1 MKLIP
6 VQTVINI
13 QGGVKMKGKLTRIS
27 IIMALLLISLVP
39 LLALAQ
45 SSSDEDAAACAVC
58 GGFGLMFMIIL
69 VVSLAISI
77 ALAFWVYNDAKSRGD
92 NAVLW
97 VIVVIAF
104 NLMGLVVYLIAR
116 TKGDLADCPKC
127 GKKKLSTAEF
137 CPHCEGDMI
146 QQQGH

>member
-1 MKLIP
+1 MKSKF
-6 VQTVINI
+6 T
-13 QGGVKMKGKLTRIS
+13 GIS
-27 IIMALLLISLVP
+27 LLAVLLLINLVP

-45 SSSDEDAAACAVC
+45 TTTSEEDAAACAVC
-58 GGFGLMFMIIL
+58 GGFGLIFMVIL
-69 VVSLAISI
+69 LVSLVIGI

-97 VIVVIAF
+97 VIVVVIF
-104 NLMGLVVYLIAR
+104 GLLGFVVYLLAR
-116 TKGDLADCPKC
+116 TKGDLVDCPKC

-146 QQQGH
+146 QQQGS